1 MKPLQGLY
9 IIYVINNGRT
19 DLMKCKE
26 SHPLR
31 DAVGRGDR
39 VKYHI
44 QVLVFLAHFSQRVD
58 GETRFNPADIGTY
71 SLA

>member
-1 MKPLQGLY
+1 MEMVLDFESRGWQMKPLQGLY

-44 QVLVFLAHFSQRVD
+44 QVLVF
-58 GETRFNPADIGTY
+58 
-71 SLA
+71 